1 MPVPQGRAGC
11 DFTRHALPLVVRLGI
26 ARGCNPTDCGCSGS
40 VIQIASVAR
49 QQQSGHSFLGSLYAL
64 FSSAGEDTHS
74 IRTYVS
80 KYSRRQAS
88 KVASGMN
95 RTKMKTTVGEEQ
107 EHPQIAEAA
116 LAPTSVPSDF
126 QQRASPA
133 ADVTIAHQPTLNSAA
148 VQYANIGRSKR
159 KSSAFGYVAPPTEST
174 DFSYLSDQSGSEQHS
189 GVHSGVQDI
198 RSNPPLIHP
207 WHLYKRHALA
217 TVHRASSQH
226 APSSNARGRADDAR
240 HRAAGLSIIDRS
252 AIQSHRV
259 PYIAPEYHNPST
271 GHDSGRDANAPRVAI
286 QFMPTTYCPRQSHA
300 LGETTPRFGSTSS
313 SPALSAVA
321 GPRSG
326 PNGAHAAAPLCPI
339 APGVSSPRQMLQRI
353 ESLALSSRS
362 SSVPNPSPSWIRPVS
377 PIAAGWR
384 WTGATH
390 ADVAETCSWIESTG
404 FRSSQTFAQ
413 TSLDGSDDDSDVSVA
428 SIYA

>member
-1 MPVPQGRAGC
+1 
-11 DFTRHALPLVVRLGI
+11 
-26 ARGCNPTDCGCSGS
+26 
-40 VIQIASVAR
+40 
-49 QQQSGHSFLGSLYAL
+49 
-64 FSSAGEDTHS
+64 
-74 IRTYVS
+74 
-80 KYSRRQAS
+80 
-88 KVASGMN
+88 MN
-95 RTKMKTTVGEEQ
+95 GTKMKTTGGEEQ
-107 EHPQIAEAA
+107 EHPQSAEAA
-116 LAPTSVPSDF
+116 LAPTSPSDF

-133 ADVTIAHQPTLNSAA
+133 ADVTIAHQPTLDSAA

-174 DFSYLSDQSGSEQHS
+174 EISYRSVDLSDQSGSEQHS

-198 RSNPPLIHP
+198 RSIPPLIHP
-207 WHLYKRHALA
+207 WHLCKRHDLA

-240 HRAAGLSIIDRS
+240 HLAAGLST
-252 AIQSHRV
+252 IQSHRV
-259 PYIAPEYHNPST
+259 PYIARAEYHNPST

-286 QFMPTTYCPRQSHA
+286 QFMPTTYSPRQSHA
-300 LGETTPRFGSTSS
+300 LGETTPRFVSTSS

-321 GPRSG
+321 SPRSG
-326 PNGAHAAAPLCPI
+326 PNGAHTAAPLCPI

-353 ESLALSSRS
+353 ESLAQSSRS

-384 WTGATH
+384 AGGRPPPRRWRPLAGATH

-413 TSLDGSDDDSDVSVA
+413 TSLGGSDDDVSIA